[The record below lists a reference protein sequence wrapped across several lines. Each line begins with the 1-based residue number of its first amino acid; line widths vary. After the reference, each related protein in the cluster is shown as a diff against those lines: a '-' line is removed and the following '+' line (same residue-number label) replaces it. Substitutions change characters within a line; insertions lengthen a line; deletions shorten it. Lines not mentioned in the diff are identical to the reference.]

1 MDGGSIPPSQTHRAP
16 ALRIDRRGR
25 GMSNDWRNHWRKSRW
40 VTIADFPLLSLDIN
54 PATYEGGHP
63 DAGCRGNDLLKQAFA
78 SDDERVGIKLR
89 MRTQPGNP
97 QHKARHLLR
106 LACRPG
112 EYQPDE
118 MDREVF
124 LQDAIAFAVS
134 EGWEVP
140 DWLHDLSAVPFRS
153 GTNEL
158 AQAKARIAD
167 LEAEIERLKSMSQD
181 VSAWKEDASEAPSP
195 KKPTLRDN
203 SLIATIAALLAAW
216 PGRAI
221 PSGKDLEKTAHSL
234 GLILSDD
241 TIRKALTAA
250 QAAAPSLPLPK

>member
-1 MDGGSIPPSQTHRAP
+1 
-16 ALRIDRRGR
+16 
-25 GMSNDWRNHWRKSRW
+25 MSNDWRNHWRKSRW

-106 LACRPG
+106 MACRQG

-140 DWLHDLSAVPFRS
+140 DWLHDLSTVSSRS
-153 GTNEL
+153 GANEM
-158 AQAKARIAD
+158 AQAKARIAE
-167 LEAEIERLKSMSQD
+167 LEAELERLRSMSQD
-181 VSAWKEDASEAPSP
+181 VSARKENASAAPRYP
-195 KKPTLRDN
+195 HPALRDS
-203 SLIATIAALLAAW
+203 SLITTIATLMAAW
-216 PGRAI
+216 PGGTP
-221 PSGKDLEKTAHSL
+221 PSGKDLEKAAQSL
-234 GLILSDD
+234 GLTISDD
-241 TIRKALTAA
+241 TIRKALRAA
-250 QAAAPSLPLPK
+250 REIAPTLPQPK

>member
-1 MDGGSIPPSQTHRAP
+1 
-16 ALRIDRRGR
+16 
-25 GMSNDWRNHWRKSRW
+25 MSNDWRNHWRKSRW

-54 PATYEGGHP
+54 PATYEGGHA

-140 DWLHDLSAVPFRS
+140 DWLHALSPVSSHS
-153 GTNEL
+153 GANEL
-158 AQAKARIAD
+158 AQAKARIAELEVQLDQFKEFSQDLSGKSRTTALKIIGGLVIGAYKMRIHDARLNGIAEVMTD
-167 LEAEIERLKSMSQD
+167 LE
-181 VSAWKEDASEAPSP
+181 
-195 KKPTLRDN
+195 
-203 SLIATIAALLAAW
+203 
-216 PGRAI
+216 RA
-221 PSGKDLEKTAHSL
+221 GVTVTEKT
-234 GLILSDD
+234 LS
-241 TIRKALTAA
+241 TWIK
-250 QAAAPSLPLPK
+250 QAASVIEPPKHFRP